1 MLIEEIEAH
10 GKTDIQL
17 QRAKEVAEAANLA
30 KSRYIVGVSHE
41 IRSPLNIISG
51 YAQLIERNPTE
62 HVEDAIKV
70 IRRSASHL
78 VNLVDGLLDIAR
90 IETGSLRIDR
100 NRRSEE
106 RRVGKECGSTCRSRL
121 ST

>member
-41 IRSPLNIISG
+41 IRSPLNFISG

-62 HVEDAIKV
+62 HVEYAIKV

-78 VNLVDGLLDIAR
+78 VNLVDGLLDIAG
-90 IETGSLRIDR
+90 IWNGSLRSER
-100 NRRSEE
+100 NRAAHIGRES
-106 RRVGKECGSTCRSRL
+106 VQK
-121 ST
+121 

>member
-17 QRAKEVAEAANLA
+17 QRAKEVAEAAKLD

-51 YAQLIERNPTE
+51 YAQLNERHPTE
-62 HVEDAIKV
+62 HVEDAIKL
-70 IRRSASHL
+70 IRRRASNL
-78 VNLVDGLLDIAR
+78 INLVDGLLDSPR
-90 IETGSLRIDR
+90 ITYGSLPIQR
-100 NRRSEE
+100 NSDD
-106 RRVGKECGSTCRSRL
+106 L
-121 ST
+121 PQPPP

>member
-1 MLIEEIEAH
+1 MIRRPPRSTRTDTLFPYTTLFRSIMLIEEIEAH

-70 IRRSASHL
+70 FRHSASHL
-78 VNLVDGLLDIAR
+78 VKLVDGQIGRAH
-90 IETGSLRIDR
+90 
-100 NRRSEE
+100 
-106 RRVGKECGSTCRSRL
+106 V
-121 ST
+121 

>member
-41 IRSPLNIISG
+41 IRSPLNILSG
-51 YAQLIERNPTE
+51 YAQLIESTPTE
-62 HVEDAIKV
+62 PVDDAYKV
-70 IRRSASHL
+70 IRRSASDL
-78 VNLVDGLLDIAR
+78 VNLVDGLRDWKSVVEGKVVDVR
-90 IETGSLRIDR
+90 VYFGGLRLLYT
-100 NRRSEE
+100 
-106 RRVGKECGSTCRSRL
+106 KLC
-121 ST
+121 

>member
-10 GKTDIQL
+10 GQTDIQL

-51 YAQLIERNPTE
+51 YAQLIERHQTE
-62 HVEDAIKV
+62 NVEDANKV
-70 IRRSASHL
+70 IRRRSRHL
-78 VNLVDGLLDIAR
+78 VNLVYGMPDIGR
-90 IETGSLRIDR
+90 P
-100 NRRSEE
+100 EE
-106 RRVGKECGSTCRSRL
+106 RRVGKGVV
-121 ST
+121 

>member
-1 MLIEEIEAH
+1 MIRRPPRSKRNDTLFPYTTLCRSAEEESDRQTIMLIEEIEAH

-70 IRRSASHL
+70 IRRRDRKSTRLNSSH
-78 VNLVDGLLDIAR
+78 
-90 IETGSLRIDR
+90 
-100 NRRSEE
+100 
-106 RRVGKECGSTCRSRL
+106 
-121 ST
+121 

>member
-70 IRRSASHL
+70 IR
-78 VNLVDGLLDIAR
+78 
-90 IETGSLRIDR
+90 
-100 NRRSEE
+100 SEE
-106 RRVGKECGSTCRSRL
+106 HTSALQSQMRNSYADFCLKKKPKTRKNT
-121 ST
+121 